1 MPGLPVKHDE
11 SPTARALLLLELVQN
26 SPGITASRLADRLG
40 VSDRAARRYV
50 GILREAGVPI
60 ESTRGPHG
68 GYRVGR
74 GLRVPPLMF
83 TGAEALGLVMAV
95 LDGHHHAADAAG
107 PVGSALGKIMR
118 VLPGPVANPAQAVR
132 TVTAPAPDPRATPPS
147 PETTAALVQSCAAHR
162 RLRLGYRAGPG
173 RERTMDVD
181 PWAVVVRHGRWYL
194 LCWSHT
200 KDARRV
206 LRVDRITGV
215 DVLDSACT
223 PPAGLNPAEVLEE
236 HLAEG
241 WKYEVE
247 IIIDAPAA
255 VVAQW
260 LPRNLGRREPMDA
273 ATTRLIATTDEPDW
287 YAEQLTAI
295 KAPFRVV
302 KPREL
307 REATRALGEHLLRA
321 GGGPIEDADRV
332 DELVPN
338 TPHGT

>member
-1 MPGLPVKHDE
+1 MKHDE
-11 SPTARALLLLELVQN
+11 SPTARALLLLELLQN
-26 SPGITASRLADRLG
+26 SPGITANRLADRLG
-40 VSDRAARRYV
+40 VSERAARRYV
-50 GILREAGVPI
+50 SILREAGVPI
-60 ESTRGPHG
+60 ESARGPHG

-95 LDGHHHAADAAG
+95 LDGHRNAADPAD

-118 VLPGPVANPAQAVR
+118 VLPEPVANPAQAVR
-132 TVTAPAPDPRATPPS
+132 TVTTLGPDPQASAPS

-162 RLRLGYRAGPG
+162 RLRLGYRMGAD
-173 RERTMDVD
+173 RARVMDVD
-181 PWAVVVRHGRWYL
+181 PWAVVVRQGRWYL

-200 KDARRV
+200 KNARRV
-206 LRVDRITGV
+206 LRVDRITTV
-215 DVLDSACT
+215 DALDSAYI
-223 PPAGLNPAEVLEE
+223 PPAGLKPAEALEE

-247 IIIDAPAA
+247 IVIDAPADA
-255 VVAQW
+255 VTQW

-273 ATTRLIATTDEPDW
+273 VTTRLIATTDEPDW

-307 REATRALGEHLLRA
+307 REATRALGARLLRA
-321 GGGPIEDADRV
+321 GGGPTERAED
-332 DELVPN
+332 
-338 TPHGT
+338 